1 MNVLYQTILHL
12 NRCNCGKHLSIKGFA
27 VIYRHPNAHISI
39 GDDVTLQGFCIL
51 IARDVGEICISDYSI
66 LKNRKI
72 ITSEQVI
79 L

>member
-1 MNVLYQTILHL
+1 MTILYKLLLHL

-39 GDDVTLQGFCIL
+39 GDDVTLKGFCIL
-51 IARDVGEICISDYSI
+51 IARGVGEIHISDHSI
-66 LKNRKI
+66 LKNCKI
-72 ITSEQVI
+72 ITSEQVV